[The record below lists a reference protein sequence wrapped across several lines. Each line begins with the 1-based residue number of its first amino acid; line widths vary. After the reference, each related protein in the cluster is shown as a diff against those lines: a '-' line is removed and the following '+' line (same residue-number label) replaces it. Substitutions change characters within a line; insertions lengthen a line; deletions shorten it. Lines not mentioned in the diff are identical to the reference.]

1 MQSRVCNKILYL
13 MQLSFTQK
21 KHIRKNFGQLIEG
34 LSIPNLIEV
43 QKNSYNEFLESKS
56 LNEQISELS
65 KGIDKVF
72 KSIFPIEDGN
82 DKSTLEYISYKL
94 EKPKFDVIECKQ
106 RSLSYCAALKA
117 NLRLVVYDIDAE
129 NNTKQILSA
138 KEQEV
143 FIGDLPLMTPSATF
157 ITNGVERVVVN
168 QMHRSPGVF
177 FDHDKGKTHASGK
190 LLFNCRIIPGRGSWL
205 DFEFDPKDILYFRI
219 DRKKKLPITS
229 ILFALGFSK
238 EKIIETFY
246 TTDEYFYNSETK
258 SWSTNFNLENFK
270 RPQKLSYDLID
281 AQTNKKVLSAG
292 EKLNIVIAKKLKEK
306 GLKSI
311 SVPNDQIIGKY
322 IAKDIK
328 EKNGDLLVG
337 AGFDITEEQLEK
349 IISQNEKEISIVN
362 IDPINKGPYILE
374 TLKID
379 KNSNKT
385 EALNDIYKVLRPGE
399 APSVEIAEEIFSNL
413 YFKKERYDLSE
424 VGRVKLNSKLNME
437 TSVKKTILESK
448 DIVEIIKFMLN
459 LRDGKGM
466 LMILIT

>member
-1 MQSRVCNKILYL
+1 MKFLHL

-21 KHIRKNFGQLIEG
+21 KHIRKNFGKLVEG

-43 QKNSYNEFLESKS
+43 QKNSYNEFLKSKS
-56 LNEQISELS
+56 LSEQLSELS

-72 KSIFPIEDGN
+72 KSIFPIEDSN

-106 RSLSYCAALKA
+106 RSLSYSAALKA
-117 NLRLVVYDIDAE
+117 NLRLVVYDIDTE

-219 DRKKKLPITS
+219 DRKKKLPITT
-229 ILFALGFSK
+229 ILFALGNNK

-246 TTDEYFYNSETK
+246 TTDDYKYNTETK
-258 SWSTNFNLENFK
+258 KWTTDFNPENFK
-270 RPQKLSYDLID
+270 RPIKLSYDLID
-281 AQTNKKVLSAG
+281 AKNNKKILSKG
-292 EKLNIVIAKKLKEK
+292 EKLNIIIAKKLHEK
-306 GLKSI
+306 GLNSI
-311 SVPNDQIIGKY
+311 TISNEEIVGKY
-322 IAKDIK
+322 IAKDVK
-328 EKNGDLLVG
+328 DKNGEVIVG
-337 AGFDITEEQLEK
+337 GGFDITEEQLQK
-349 IISQNEKEISIVN
+349 IVSNDVKILKLVN
-362 IDPINKGPYILE
+362 IDPINKGPYVLE

-379 KNSNKT
+379 KNSNKSD
-385 EALNDIYKVLRPGE
+385 ALNDIYKVLRPGE
-399 APSVEIAEEIFSNL
+399 APSLEIAEEIFNNL

-424 VGRVKLNSKLNME
+424 VGRVKLNSKLNLN
-437 TSVKKTILESK
+437 TTPKKTTLENIPNHTGS
-448 DIVEIIKFMLN
+448 IPASA
-459 LRDGKGM
+459 
-466 LMILIT
+466 ITG